1 MNWDTKQKKQLVEA
15 VLSLKT
21 AKEAQSFLRDLLTPQ
36 EIEEFAKRLEAA
48 DLLSAKTSY
57 VTIEKLTGLSSTTI
71 ARVSKFLNGPENGYK
86 TVLARIH
93 HHTSPPMRS
102 GLS

>member
-1 MNWDTKQKKQLVEA
+1 MNWDSEQKKLLVEA

-21 AKEAQSFLRDLLTPQ
+21 AKEAQSFCRDLLTPQ

-48 DLLSAKTSY
+48 ALLSAKTSY
-57 VTIEKLTGLSSTTI
+57 LTIEKRTGLSSTTI
-71 ARVSKFLNGPENGYK
+71 ARVSKFLNGPENGYR
-86 TVLARIH
+86 TVLKRIH